1 MFIIKKNTLEKLY
14 YLYIV
19 SAIIGA
25 FLFVIIKCKFNFNHF
40 DRFIYKNKKNFIE
53 YILFHVITYF
63 ILGLIF
69 GFTNYILMIFKTFCV
84 EVALN
89 SIHKCD
95 PYYINIEYTLYSIF
109 ISVVAFTL
117 GCLINYYYY
126 YNKNK

>member
-1 MFIIKKNTLEKLY
+1 MLTSIN
-14 YLYIV
+14 
-19 SAIIGA
+19 
-25 FLFVIIKCKFNFNHF
+25 
-40 DRFIYKNKKNFIE
+40 IYN
-53 YILFHVITYF
+53 
-63 ILGLIF
+63 
-69 GFTNYILMIFKTFCV
+69 NYILMIFKTFCV

-89 SIHKCD
+89 SIHKCN